1 MGVQPQS
8 TELPMA
14 SITAVVDSIIHVAI
28 ELSQSTWLVAARLP
42 QANKPKVFRVPGG
55 QAPALLALLSFLRGR
70 LATRTR
76 RPVKIFA
83 VLRLAGMAS
92 GYTDF

>member
-1 MGVQPQS
+1 
-8 TELPMA
+8 MA

-55 QAPALLALLSFLRGR
+55 QAPALLALLSSLRGR
-70 LATRTR
+70 LATRACPQLWKAGVSPACNTR
-76 RPVKIFA
+76 A
-83 VLRLAGMAS
+83 
-92 GYTDF
+92 

>member
-1 MGVQPQS
+1 
-8 TELPMA
+8 MA

-42 QANKPKVFRVPGG
+42 QANKPKCSGFRVDKHPRYWRC
-55 QAPALLALLSFLRGR
+55 SR
-70 LATRTR
+70 LCVDVWRLGHDDQSR
-76 RPVKIFA
+76 LFA

>member
-1 MGVQPQS
+1 
-8 TELPMA
+8 MA

-55 QAPALLALLSFLRGR
+55 QAPALLALLRFCVDVWR
-70 LATRTR
+70 LGHDDQSRL
-76 RPVKIFA
+76 FA

-92 GYTDF
+92 GYTGF